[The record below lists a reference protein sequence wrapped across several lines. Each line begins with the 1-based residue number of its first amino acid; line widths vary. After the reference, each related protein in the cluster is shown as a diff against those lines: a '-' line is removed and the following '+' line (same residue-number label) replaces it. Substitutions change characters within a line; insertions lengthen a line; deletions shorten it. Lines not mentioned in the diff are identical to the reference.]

1 MKKTIK
7 LTEEELV
14 NFIKKSLKEQ
24 DFSIINTI
32 QKGLTKKPLGKKILD
47 TYENWNTFST
57 EIRPKIEANA
67 ENLFPAN
74 RKAKKNPKYKGTPE
88 WRKLKD
94 KEDAFGHQLASAMA
108 VKLFGEGGANLIGI
122 ANEVNGGIKVF
133 RKGNSA
139 RNIPKYSSFC
149 SGCVEDEANNKL
161 GREIAIKSPNQS
173 FEFYQQQVLNNIK
186 TGNYYNH
193 KGEKVGNA

>member
-1 MKKTIK
+1 MKKTIR
-7 LTEEELV
+7 LTENELV
-14 NFIKKSLKEQ
+14 NFIKKSLGEQ
-24 DFSIINTI
+24 DSSVFDILKKS
-32 QKGLTKKPLGKKILD
+32 LEKKPLGKKILD
-47 TYENWNTFST
+47 TKEKWNTFST

-67 ENLFPAN
+67 ENFFPAN
-74 RKAKKNPKYKGTPE
+74 KKARKNPKYKGTSE

-122 ANEVNGGIKVF
+122 ANEINGGIKVF
-133 RKGNSA
+133 QKGNSS

-161 GREIAIKSPNQS
+161 GREIAVKSPNQS
-173 FEFYQQQVLNNIK
+173 FEYYQQQVLNNIK

-193 KGEKVGNA
+193 KGEKVGNI